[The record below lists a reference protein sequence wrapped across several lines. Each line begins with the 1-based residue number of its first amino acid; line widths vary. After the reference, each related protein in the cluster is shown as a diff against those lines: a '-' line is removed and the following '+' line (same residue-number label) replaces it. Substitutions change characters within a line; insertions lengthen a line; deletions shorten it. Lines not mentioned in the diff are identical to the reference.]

1 SVPPG
6 WSYEHDMELGRF
18 LYDHSEREL
27 QNRDCTKEHLSS
39 IEVSSQL
46 EDFRATYLTDNQT
59 HSFWESNGPR
69 GQHWVRLN
77 MKKGAIVKKLWLM
90 LDGQGNCNSF
100 VPRRVAVY
108 GGTLNSMQHLRTVL
122 INENSFRDVCILR
135 DMKTYLP
142 VLEIRILEC
151 RDQGY
156 NVRLRGI
163 KIKSFWEWDLILNA
177 DMFQQAQLVRYPL
190 LEGMDADVLYR
201 RAVIIQRYVG
211 HRDSTV
217 PAVSPGPE
225 GNHAL
230 ASSRQLH

>member
-1 SVPPG
+1 VPPG

-18 LYDHSEREL
+18 LYKYSEREL
-27 QNRDCTKEHLSS
+27 QRKDCIKEHLNN
-39 IEVSSQL
+39 IEVSSQV
-46 EDFRATYLTDNQT
+46 EDYGAAHLTDNQT
-59 HSFWESNGPR
+59 CTFWESNGDP

-90 LDGQGNCNSF
+90 LDVQINSYI
-100 VPRRVAVY
+100 PRRVAVY
-108 GGTLNSMQHLRTVL
+108 GGAPNNLQHLRTVL
-122 INENSFRDVCILR
+122 INENSYQAVCILR
-135 DMKTYLP
+135 NMKTHLP

-177 DMFQQAQLVRYPL
+177 SMFQPARLVRYPL

-201 RAVIIQRYVG
+201 RAVLIERFV
-211 HRDSTV
+211 HLLDSV
-217 PAVSPGPE
+217 
-225 GNHAL
+225 
-230 ASSRQLH
+230 LHYLIPLSEDSIGTFNAIR